1 MLGYYILIK
10 ESAINVSLGKII
22 EGEIKMFNL
31 DELIEVQ
38 TTTNNTLQELL
49 DNVKRSNKI
58 LMMVNIVNIATIITL
73 LVVVL

>member
-1 MLGYYILIK
+1 MV
-10 ESAINVSLGKII
+10 ASLGKIV
-22 EGEIKMFNL
+22 GGLKMFNL

-38 TTTNNTLQELL
+38 RTTNDTLQELL

-58 LMMVNIVNIATIITL
+58 LMMVNIVNIATIVTL

>member
-38 TTTNNTLQELL
+38 TTTNDTLQELL

>member
-1 MLGYYILIK
+1 
-10 ESAINVSLGKII
+10 
-22 EGEIKMFNL
+22 MFNL

-38 TTTNNTLQELL
+38 RTTNDTLQELL

-58 LMMVNIVNIATIITL
+58 LMMVNVVNIATIVTL